1 MMVKSS
7 EHQVGQSPGRLE
19 NHRNPDC
26 LMRSSYSVF
35 NFVYL
40 TPLLTKCK

>member
-7 EHQVGQSPGRLE
+7 EHQVGQSPGI
-19 NHRNPDC
+19 HRNPDC

-35 NFVYL
+35 DFVYL